1 MPTTAEYLQRLVNAK
16 TSIANAIT
24 AKGGTVNSG
33 DGYEEFSADI
43 GSIPT
48 GSTIQTDGIVV
59 RLAEEIQ
66 HTTFVIPFY
75 LMFIPIDNTIAPP
88 YTGLALITSND
99 SQANG
104 IYGTSYTAYPTIP
117 LSNFIST
124 NQTITVYGQ
133 PRNSSTYY
141 TMTWVLDVA
150 NDKIDITQSTSTYD
164 KTAAWI
170 GSKPIILAT

>member
-1 MPTTAEYLQRLVNAK
+1 MPTTADYLQRLVQAK
-16 TSIANAIT
+16 SDIATAIT
-24 AKGGTVNSG
+24 TKGGTVNSG
-33 DGYEEFSADI
+33 DGLEEFPADI
-43 GSIPT
+43 ATIPT
-48 GSTIQTDGIVV
+48 ASPIQTDGIVV
-59 RLAEEIQ
+59 RLAEEVE

-99 SQANG
+99 SQASG
-104 IYGTSYTAYPTIP
+104 IYGTSYTVYPTIP

-141 TMTWVLDVA
+141 TMTWLLDVT
-150 NDKIDITQSTSTYD
+150 NNEILITQSSSTYG
-164 KTAAWI
+164 TSAAWI
-170 GSKPIILAT
+170 GSKPIILV